1 MKFYFVEV
9 SCPLEE
15 ASLLLKNS
23 SYIPSVFDLS
33 PFVSQDPD
41 LGGYVQFSV
50 SVAHPD
56 PHKIERKDP
65 DPHQSDKLYPD
76 PHQFADDKPQCMEHE
91 PI

>member
-1 MKFYFVEV
+1 M
-9 SCPLEE
+9 
-15 ASLLLKNS
+15 
-23 SYIPSVFDLS
+23 FDLS

-56 PHKIERKDP
+56 PHQIERKDP

-76 PHQFADDKPQCMEHE
+76 PHQFADDKPQCIEYE
-91 PI
+91 PIRAFFKVLSLYLEARIQIWIHTKVITER